1 MALTFLISLSAS
13 FKEGY
18 VQYHTVL
25 KAFGTVPDPVSG
37 RSENLKVN
45 AGFRDDGRFY
55 LKFRVPVRSFRSGN
69 TTRDREVAKILG
81 YPKHRYI
88 HFSLLAYP
96 KDAIDRVL
104 NSDSGTV
111 KVRARLKVKGKAKTY
126 TWKVKYRWLSENLLE
141 LKTSRHVKFT
151 DFGIK
156 PPTLFGFVKRAP
168 DDVVVSGRIV
178 LEVRR

>member
-1 MALTFLISLSAS
+1 MLLSVFLSLTLS

-25 KAFGTVPDPVSG
+25 KALGAVPDPVTG
-37 RSENLKVN
+37 KSEKLKVN
-45 AGFRDDGRFY
+45 VGFKDDGRFY
-55 LKFRVPVRSFRSGN
+55 LKVKVPVRSFKSGN

-81 YPKHRYI
+81 YPKHKYI
-88 HFSLLAYP
+88 YFSLLAYP

>member
-1 MALTFLISLSAS
+1 MLPVFLSFVALS

-25 KAFGTVPDPVSG
+25 KAFGTLPDPVSG
-37 RSENLKVN
+37 RSKRLKVS
-45 AGFRDDGRFY
+45 AGFNKDGKFY
-55 LKFRVPVRSFRSGN
+55 FHIRVPVRSFKSGN
-69 TTRDREVAKILG
+69 TTRDRDVAKILG
-81 YPKHRYI
+81 YPEHKYI
-88 HFSLLAYP
+88 YFSLLAYP

-111 KVRARLKVKGKAKTY
+111 KVRARLRVKGKAKTY
-126 TWKVKYRWLSENLLE
+126 TWKVEYRWLSENLLE

>member
-1 MALTFLISLSAS
+1 MPTLLSLSVS

-25 KAFGTVPDPVSG
+25 KALGAVPDPITG
-37 RSENLKVN
+37 KSEKLKVN
-45 AGFRDDGRFY
+45 VGFKDNGRFY
-55 LKFRVPVRSFRSGN
+55 LKFKVPVRSFKSGN
-69 TTRDREVAKILG
+69 TTRDRDVAKILG
-81 YPKHRYI
+81 YPKHKYI
-88 HFSLLAYP
+88 YFSLLAYP
-96 KDAIDRVL
+96 VGAVDSIL
-104 NSDSGTV
+104 NSDSGAV
-111 KVRARLKVKGKAKTY
+111 NVRAKLKVKGRTKVY
-126 TWKVKYRWLSENLLE
+126 TWKIEYRWLSESLLE